1 MQWEKYID
9 NIRFVRHEY
18 RTLKLSVFEF
28 SVLKLLNGSWR
39 IKIVFVCVCCVWGYI
54 HHDTSE
60 ENNNILITD
69 FANTPFLRD
78 T

>member
-9 NIRFVRHEY
+9 NIWFVRHEY

-39 IKIVFVCVCCVWGYI
+39 LRLCLFVCVVCG
-54 HHDTSE
+54 DTFTM
-60 ENNNILITD
+60 ILLKKIII
-69 FANTPFLRD
+69 F
-78 T
+78 